1 MPSRRWP
8 SPWPLPPC
16 KQCTILPRI
25 ADLKLIS
32 LQIRS
37 DLLDHVRFRAIR
49 DAGLRHGHLGFR
61 IGIRGRSAL
70 MGANVGGMGKTIL
83 VHWDILP
90 FHGVQRWC
98 CRQSEHMDSDHP
110 AFLGGNGW
118 IITLDQR
125 RWHSRRCLSR
135 STERIGNGDLCSGAV
150 PRTRHRTYC
159 E

>member
-1 MPSRRWP
+1 MPSRRWL
-8 SPWPLPPC
+8 SPWLLPPC
-16 KQCTILPRI
+16 KQCQGRPCK
-25 ADLKLIS
+25 AELKLTCM
-32 LQIRS
+32 QIRS
-37 DLLDHVRFRAIR
+37 DLLDHVRFWTIR
-49 DAGLRHGHLGFR
+49 DAGLRHGHIGFR
-61 IGIRGRSAL
+61 TGIRGWSAL

-83 VHWDILP
+83 VHRDILP

-98 CRQSEHMDSDHP
+98 RGQSEHMDFDHP

-135 STERIGNGDLCSGAV
+135 SAERIGNGNLCSGTI
-150 PRTRHRTYC
+150 PWTRHRTYR